1 MSPENSDAQ
10 QPKSEWREYG
20 TFLLKLALIV
30 VIFRS
35 LILSPFNIP
44 SESMQP
50 RLLIGDYL
58 LVAKWPYGYSK
69 YSLPFAP
76 DLFSGRIFGSLP
88 ERGDVVVFRGPEER
102 DNVDF
107 IKRAIGLP
115 GDVISMKEG
124 VLQINGTPVKREKMS
139 DWLVPVTENM
149 RDATALEGGS
159 SPCWRAEF
167 EEKLAGGDVR
177 CRYRRFK
184 ETLPNGRSYESL
196 DIADGQ
202 QVDDI
207 EPIVVPEGQLLMMGD
222 NRDRSADSRQPDN
235 GVWIGLIPIENVV
248 GRAQVMMFSTDGTAR
263 WLLPWTWLSAT
274 RWDRIGGGF

>member
-1 MSPENSDAQ
+1 
-10 QPKSEWREYG
+10 
-20 TFLLKLALIV
+20 
-30 VIFRS
+30 
-35 LILSPFNIP
+35 
-44 SESMQP
+44 
-50 RLLIGDYL
+50 
-58 LVAKWPYGYSK
+58 
-69 YSLPFAP
+69 
-76 DLFSGRIFGSLP
+76 
-88 ERGDVVVFRGPEER
+88 
-102 DNVDF
+102 
-107 IKRAIGLP
+107 
-115 GDVISMKEG
+115 
-124 VLQINGTPVKREKMS
+124 
-139 DWLVPVTENM
+139 M

-184 ETLPNGRSYESL
+184 ETLPNGRSYELL

>member
-20 TFLLKLALIV
+20 TFLIKLALIV

-88 ERGDVVVFRGPEER
+88 ERGDVVVFRGPGER

-115 GDVISMKEG
+115 GDVISMKE
-124 VLQINGTPVKREKMS
+124 
-139 DWLVPVTENM
+139 
-149 RDATALEGGS
+149 
-159 SPCWRAEF
+159 
-167 EEKLAGGDVR
+167 
-177 CRYRRFK
+177 
-184 ETLPNGRSYESL
+184 
-196 DIADGQ
+196 
-202 QVDDI
+202 
-207 EPIVVPEGQLLMMGD
+207 
-222 NRDRSADSRQPDN
+222 SAR
-235 GVWIGLIPIENVV
+235 LIDE
-248 GRAQVMMFSTDGTAR
+248 AM
-263 WLLPWTWLSAT
+263 
-274 RWDRIGGGF
+274 